1 MHLENDQVFNELFE
15 EEFDK
20 IPIIF
25 RFNRKTSKIVIGI
38 IVVFIAGASVFMNLF
53 HDSGEFVSINSAAG
67 YQAGFNVYNNN
78 YMIGMI
84 ICLAVVVVLSA
95 WLAIGGYLERR
106 AFRKATRLS
115 SMIHFA
121 EKHRNEIKRQNDRL
135 LRPY

>member
-53 HDSGEFVSINSAAG
+53 HDSGEFVSINSAPG

-84 ICLAVVVVLSA
+84 I
-95 WLAIGGYLERR
+95 
-106 AFRKATRLS
+106 
-115 SMIHFA
+115 
-121 EKHRNEIKRQNDRL
+121 
-135 LRPY
+135 